1 MIYIGHD
8 HAGYALGMALFERA
22 LHADLEVYTVGCAST
37 VPTDYPLFAN
47 RVAEALRA
55 NPIGD
60 RGILCC
66 GTGIGMS
73 IAANRYP
80 HVRAA
85 LCATPSQARLA
96 REHNGANVLCL
107 SSALTLDDAWPIV
120 QIFLTTEVDESERHV
135 RRRAAL
141 D

>member
-22 LHADLEVYTVGCAST
+22 LQQELEVYHVGCLST
-37 VPTDYPLFAN
+37 ESTDYPLFAN

-73 IAANRYP
+73 IAANRAP

-85 LCATPSQARLA
+85 LCATPSQARLC

-107 SSALTLDDAWPIV
+107 GSHLTIDDAWPIV
-120 QIFLTTEVDESERHV
+120 QLFLKTESSEDERHV

>member
-1 MIYIGHD
+1 MIYVGND
-8 HAGYALGMALFERA
+8 HAGYSLGMALFEHS
-22 LHADLEVYTVGCAST
+22 LQEELEVYHVGCVST

-55 NPIGD
+55 NSIGD

-107 SSALTLDDAWPIV
+107 SSALSIDDARPIV
-120 QIFLTTEVDESERHV
+120 QRFLTTQTDQSERHV

>member
-1 MIYIGHD
+1 MIFVGND
-8 HAGYALGMALFERA
+8 HAGYSLGMRIFERA
-22 LHADLEVYTVGCAST
+22 LETDLQLYHVGCCST

-47 RVAEALRA
+47 RVAEALRP

-73 IAANRYP
+73 IAANRHS

-107 SSALTLDDAWPIV
+107 SSSLSIDDAWPIV
-120 QIFLTTEVDESERHV
+120 QLFLTTETDESERHV